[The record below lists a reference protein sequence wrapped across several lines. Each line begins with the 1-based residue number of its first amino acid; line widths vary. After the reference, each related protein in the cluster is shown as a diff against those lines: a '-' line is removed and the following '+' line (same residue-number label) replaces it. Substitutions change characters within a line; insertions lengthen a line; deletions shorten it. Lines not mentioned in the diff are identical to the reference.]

1 MKVGDLLCW
10 IGVSSLVAHAVGE
23 KPLLAVGRTDVP
35 PVVDGRLDDPVW
47 TTAAATCAFRTLTQ
61 PAPAAAETV
70 VYAAYD
76 DTALYVAFRCTGEA
90 EDQLVLK
97 AQAHDEAIWNDS
109 EVELFLET
117 DLTTTVYFHF
127 MVNAAGVKAD
137 ELDSGGDQHDRS
149 WNPAWKA
156 ATQRTPEGWNAEIRI
171 PWASLDREG
180 PPSESVSWGA
190 NFARHAPALGELSTW
205 APVRGIFHDPERFG
219 LIAWRADGPTA
230 RILSLGPALPG
241 QRYFQV
247 VLSGGQGEV
256 EATLTRWGEL
266 TTTTHTTGRGAL
278 DVPVSIPFGVDSLAI
293 TVRAGGEDLW
303 RQVAPLAIP
312 DLLGQWS
319 GLGEQLPERSQL
331 RREWEEIGQALR
343 KEIPSRAWL
352 FRQQARLEALAARA
366 GDLIQL
372 AEWNRRHGQ
381 GRPRPY
387 FLTTASTMVK
397 ITREAPATGEL
408 AESVEI
414 ALAKREMEGVQIT
427 LTAPET
433 DLHQVHITASA
444 LQSADGLRIPPD
456 QITINPVGY
465 VEMKVHT
472 PGAPLSGWVPDPL
485 LPPGPIDV
493 PAGQRQSFWITV
505 TTRPD
510 TPAGRFRGR
519 LRVAVKDQPPLYLPL
534 HVRVWNFELPLT
546 PHLRTAFVLWGSL
559 RNFLSDPD
567 TPEAYEQAYLNYA
580 RFLLRHRLSPITF
593 RSPIRREG
601 GGYDLTW
608 MDRYLQVAEE
618 EGYTTFN
625 IGDNGGVV
633 ASKDADFIR
642 AVAEHLKARGRWERA
657 YLYGQDEAPFG
668 AAADLREKYGALL
681 QAVPDLKIM
690 QTGWSPREELQGFVQ
705 IWCPLTAGFDEAA
718 CRAAQARGE
727 EIWWYVCIG
736 PQRPYANF
744 FVDYPAIDHR
754 LLFWMN
760 WKWNVTGFL
769 YWGTDVWPKNDRPLE
784 EYLQAGYSNWDP
796 NSYDGVN
803 GDGYL
808 LYPGPNNWPL
818 GSVRLANIRD
828 GIEDYEYFYRLREL
842 AERTPNAALR
852 QRAEV
857 LLTLEAPLIA
867 SRTEYT
873 LDPALLLARR
883 AAVAELIE
891 ELQSLSRSVPE
902 GQPTQHLPQ
911 RP

>member
-1 MKVGDLLCW
+1 MNPFLWLCLVGGSGL
-10 IGVSSLVAHAVGE
+10 AAPAE
-23 KPLLAVGRTDVP
+23 KPLLTIRRTDVA

-47 TTAAATCAFRTLTQ
+47 AAAAATCAFRTLTQ

-76 DTALYVAFRCTGEA
+76 DAALYVAFRCRGETA
-90 EDQLVLK
+90 DQWVLQ
-97 AQAHDEAIWNDS
+97 ARAHDDPVWNDS

-117 DLTTTVYFHF
+117 EKTALAYFHF

-137 ELDSGGDQHDRS
+137 ELDSAGGQHDRS
-149 WNPAWKA
+149 WNPVWEA
-156 ATQRTPEGWNAEIRI
+156 ATQPTLEGWDAEIRI
-171 PWASLDREG
+171 PWSSLDREG
-180 PPSESVSWGA
+180 PPPQSVGWGV
-190 NFARHAPALGELSTW
+190 NFARHAPARGELSTW
-205 APVRGIFHDPERFG
+205 APVRGMFHDPEHFG
-219 LIAWRADGPTA
+219 LMAWTEKGPIA

-241 QRYFQV
+241 QRFLQV
-247 VLSGGQGEV
+247 VLSGGEGEV
-256 EATLTRWGEL
+256 EATLTRLGHL
-266 TTTTHTTGRGAL
+266 ATTTRTVGRGTF
-278 DVPVSIPFGVDSLAI
+278 DFPVLVPFGADSLAV
-293 TVRAGGEDLW
+293 TVRAGEETLW

-319 GLGEQLPERSQL
+319 GMEELLPAGSPL
-331 RREWEEIGQALR
+331 RREWEEIGEALR
-343 KEIPSRAWL
+343 GEVPSRDWL
-352 FRQQARLEALAARA
+352 AQQQARLEGLGSRA
-366 GDLIQL
+366 QDLKRL
-372 AEWNRRHGQ
+372 AEWNRRHSPGK
-381 GRPRPY
+381 PRPY

-397 ITREAPATGEL
+397 ITRDASDPGDL
-408 AESVEI
+408 ADSVEI
-414 ALAKREMEGVQIT
+414 ALARREMEGAQVT
-427 LTAPET
+427 LVAPET
-433 DLHQVHITASA
+433 DLRRVQITASS
-444 LQSADGLRIPPD
+444 LRSAEGMTIPAN

-472 PGAPLSGWVPDPL
+472 PGAALSGWVPDPL
-485 LPPGPIDV
+485 LPPGPVDV
-493 PAGQRQSFWITV
+493 PAGRRQSFWITV

-510 TPAGRFRGR
+510 TPAGRFQGR
-519 LRVAVKDQPPLYLPL
+519 LRVAVEGQPPFYLPL
-534 HVRVWNFELPLT
+534 HVRVWDFELPLT

-559 RNFLSDPD
+559 RNFLSDPEA
-567 TPEAYEQAYLNYA
+567 PEAYEEAYLNYT

-593 RSPIRREG
+593 RSPISRPG

-633 ASKDADFIR
+633 ASKDTAFIQ
-642 AVAEHLKARGRWERA
+642 AVADHLKARGRWERA
-657 YLYGQDEAPFG
+657 YLYGQDEAPLE
-668 AAADLREKYGALL
+668 AAADLRDKYGTLL

-690 QTGWSPREELQGFVQ
+690 QTGWSPREELQGFVR

-727 EIWWYVCIG
+727 EIWWYVCVG

-769 YWGTDVWPKNDRPLE
+769 YWGTDVWPKNDRPLA
-784 EYLQAGYSNWDP
+784 EYLAAGYSNWDP

-808 LYPGPNNWPL
+808 LYPGPNNEPL

-842 AERTPNAALR
+842 ADRTSNAAFK
-852 QRAEV
+852 QRAEA
-857 LLTLEAPLIA
+857 LLTLDAPLLA

-873 LDPALLLARR
+873 LDPALLLERR
-883 AAVAELIE
+883 AAIAALIE
-891 ELQSLSRSVPE
+891 EGLGARSL
-902 GQPTQHLPQ
+902 